1 MIKTAIAFAT
11 GCILILLMPTLPV
24 INWFWLAL
32 LNIFLFLFTP
42 TRYLAITLT
51 AALWTIWQCQNILG
65 NQLGPEHYNK
75 NVTVIGTIASVPEA
89 QSRTV
94 RFDFIP
100 KDNEALNLPHKLRL
114 SWYRPYPKELSAG
127 QKWQLNVKLK
137 PPFGMMNPGGFDYEG
152 WLFQHDIGATGYV
165 KKSDNN
171 IKLADPNP
179 WHLNAFRQTL
189 AHKIKQHLPSSE
201 NVGLIQGL
209 LVGIKHNI
217 THEQWQ
223 ILRQSGTSHLLAISG
238 LHIGLA
244 ATIGFYLFSLLWS
257 IRSNHLIW
265 LPAKQVGA
273 IGAISLAFIYAALA
287 GFSIPTQRA
296 FIMVFVFMIALII
309 RKTIRNSQLLAIAAL
324 IILIINPIAVIS
336 PGFWLSFFAV
346 TIILFISQHR
356 FPTPKFQWARVHV
369 FIAFGLTP
377 LLLLFFSQT
386 SLIAPIANIFAVPFV
401 SLVIVPLLLL
411 TSVLSLL
418 WPMASHIGFS
428 LIDNLFQV
436 LIEGLST
443 LAVLPYSNW
452 DITLPAP
459 LALIS
464 LILATSLLLLP
475 KGIPG
480 KNFAVLGFLPLFLP
494 SNNPIKHDE
503 FNLTLLDVGQGLSA
517 VIQTQHHTLVFDT
530 GAKFSEKFNAG
541 EVVLVPFLKKKG
553 IDHIDTLII
562 SHSDND
568 HAGGAKSLL
577 SEIAATTILTSQLN
591 ALPNAEQCLAGH
603 TWYWDN
609 IHFELLNP
617 RDNQTGSDNN
627 LSCVLRVS
635 NQEHSVLLTGDIE
648 KRSEQKLIQHYP
660 KKLASTV
667 LIAPHH
673 GSETS
678 STQAFINAVMPKIV
692 LFPAGYLNRY
702 HFPNKVVLKRY
713 SEKGSEIYST
723 AKSGAISVHFQPRQK
738 PKITTWRQQG
748 KRIWTTVPTD

>member
-42 TRYLAITLT
+42 TRYLAIALT

-65 NQLGPEHYNK
+65 NQLQPEHYNK
-75 NVTVIGTIASVPEA
+75 IITVIGTIGSVPEA
-89 QSRTV
+89 QSRTL

-100 KDNEALNLPHKLRL
+100 KDNEQLSLPSKIRL

-127 QKWQLNVKLK
+127 QQWQLNVKLK

-152 WLFQHDIGATGYV
+152 WLFQQGIGATGYI
-165 KKSDNN
+165 KKSDHN
-171 IKLADPNP
+171 IKTANPPP

-189 AHKIKQHLPSSE
+189 ADKIKQQLPNSK
-201 NVGLIQGL
+201 NIGLIQGL
-209 LVGIKHNI
+209 LVGIKHHI

-257 IRSNHLIW
+257 IRASHLIW

-273 IGAISLAFIYAALA
+273 IGAISLALIYAALA

-296 FIMVFVFMIALII
+296 LIMVFVFMIALIT
-309 RKTIRNSQLLAIAAL
+309 RKTVPNSQLLAIAAL
-324 IILIINPIAVIS
+324 IILVIDPIAVIS

-346 TIILFISQHR
+346 TIIIFISQHR
-356 FPTPKFQWARVHV
+356 FPIPKWQWIRVHF

-377 LLLLFFSQT
+377 LLLFFFSQT
-386 SLIAPIANIFAVPFV
+386 SLIAPIANIVAVPFV

-411 TSVLSLL
+411 TSALSLL
-418 WPMASHIGFS
+418 WPAASHIGFA
-428 LIDNLFQV
+428 LIDKLFQV
-436 LIEGLST
+436 LTQGLSA
-443 LAVLPYSNW
+443 LAILPYSNW
-452 DITLPAP
+452 DITLPSP
-459 LALIS
+459 FALFS
-464 LILATSLLLLP
+464 LTFATGLLLLP
-475 KGIPG
+475 KGLPG
-480 KNFAVLGFLPLFLP
+480 KNVAFLGFLPLIFP

-503 FNLTLLDVGQGLSA
+503 FSLTLLDVGQGLSS

-530 GAKFSEKFNAG
+530 GAKFSERFNAG
-541 EVVLVPFLKKKG
+541 EAVLIPFLKKNG
-553 IDHIDTLII
+553 INHIDKLII

-568 HAGGAKSLL
+568 HLGGARSLL
-577 SEIAATTILTSQLN
+577 SEIAATTILTSQIN
-591 ALPNAEQCLAGH
+591 VLPNAEPCLAGH
-603 TWYWDN
+603 SWQWDN

-617 RDNQTGSDNN
+617 LPNQIGSDNN
-627 LSCVLRVS
+627 LSCVLKVS
-635 NQEHSVLLTGDIE
+635 NQEHSLLLTGDIE
-648 KRSEQKLIQHYP
+648 KLSEQKLIQRYP

-673 GSETS
+673 GSKTS
-678 STQAFINAVMPKIV
+678 STQAFINAVKPKIV
-692 LFPAGYLNRY
+692 LFPAGFLNRY
-702 HFPNKVVLKRY
+702 HFPNQAVLKRY
-713 SEKGSEIYST
+713 IDKGSEIYST
-723 AKSGAISVHFQPRQK
+723 AESGAISVQFIPRQK
-738 PKITTWRQQG
+738 PKINTWRRQG